1 MRKKGVVAVF
11 FEVTVYSPAKAR
23 IVVLPDNVVFPG
35 DLAKEFDG
43 AEVRVRKCLKVLW
56 RCS

>member
-1 MRKKGVVAVF
+1 MF